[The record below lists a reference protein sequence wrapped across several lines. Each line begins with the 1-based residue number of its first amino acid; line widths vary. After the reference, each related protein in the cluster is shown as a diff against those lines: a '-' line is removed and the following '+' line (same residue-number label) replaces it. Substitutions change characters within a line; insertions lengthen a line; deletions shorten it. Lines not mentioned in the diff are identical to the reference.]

1 MISLFKGFIN
11 AEAILYKDIRKY
23 VFKLSK
29 KKSKTDKLGENMDR
43 KQIFIDVLLH
53 KGIYKEE
60 DTGRQLWEM
69 SEQKLFELIKGDGEN
84 D

>member
-1 MISLFKGFIN
+1 
-11 AEAILYKDIRKY
+11 
-23 VFKLSK
+23 
-29 KKSKTDKLGENMDR
+29 MDR

-60 DTGRQLWEM
+60 KTGRQLYEM
-69 SEQKLFELIKGDGEN
+69 SEQELFELIKGDGANERS